1 MKTTY
6 WKWKAGSRIQ
16 GGGFCPPFEPGERVK
31 ENSGES
37 GICLSGVKRS
47 ELCRDLNFTNE

>member
-1 MKTTY
+1 MLKTAC
-6 WKWKAGSRIQ
+6 WKWQ
-16 GGGFCPPFEPGERVK
+16 GMIKVLVFIPSEPGEREK

-37 GICLSGVKRS
+37 GICLSVVKRS